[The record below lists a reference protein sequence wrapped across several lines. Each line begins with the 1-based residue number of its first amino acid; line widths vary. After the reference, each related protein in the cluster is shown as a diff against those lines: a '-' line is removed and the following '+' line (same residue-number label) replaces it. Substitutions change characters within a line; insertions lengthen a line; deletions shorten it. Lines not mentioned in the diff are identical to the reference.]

1 MVDQVKL
8 DIRKAELVPFNI
20 ILKKRYYNYYVS
32 TLNYFQIIFSLS
44 FWTSRIWL
52 IHSEDKINLLFRNLC
67 RLKTIEDQDLLSPLL
82 NEAVKK

>member
-44 FWTSRIWL
+44 FWTSRI
-52 IHSEDKINLLFRNLC
+52 
-67 RLKTIEDQDLLSPLL
+67 
-82 NEAVKK
+82 